1 VDEGHP
7 DLREDAL
14 HVLPPAHELAHGL
27 NMISCYADVTG
38 VEPPYTN
45 VTAGFT
51 GVLDYIWCSAN
62 HIRPLAV
69 VPVPDKANLEK
80 VGGALPNVQVKIDRS
95 WDELH
100 FLPLD

>member
-1 VDEGHP
+1 MLCGRD
-7 DLREDAL
+7 R
-14 HVLPPAHELAHGL
+14 
-27 NMISCYADVTG
+27 VTAIQD
-38 VEPPYTN
+38 

-80 VGGALPNVQVKIDRS
+80 VGGALPNVR
-95 WDELH
+95 
-100 FLPLD
+100 